1 MFGKRSSDHRKPPPA
16 PAPRRTA
23 QLAAAA
29 PAAPA
34 ARRQRRGPRA
44 GRTPFPSDGLGAPLC
59 RAPAPAPRA
68 GRGRTCRRSI
78 RAAPTAYYETK
89 GTIFGALIEAID
101 LAQLARLDADSRARG
116 NPRHRQRDHRDQE
129 HRDVDLRAGR
139 AARRYLQRRA
149 RLRPARAAAGA
160 RRHRRHHGQR
170 LRHGLHRSHRQD
182 SEDRHPLP
190 RQPAAAQHLPAHRQP
205 DRPPRRR
212 ILADLRR
219 ALAGRLARQRH
230 RAAARDRRPR
240 AHHPQVQEGQADA
253 RSAGQIRHH
262 HASKAP
268 KSCRSSAAAASTRWC
283 PAAPVRARPR
293 CSTA

>member
-1 MFGKRSSDHRKPPPA
+1 MPA
-16 PAPRRTA
+16 ID
-23 QLAAAA
+23 
-29 PAAPA
+29 
-34 ARRQRRGPRA
+34 
-44 GRTPFPSDGLGAPLC
+44 S
-59 RAPAPAPRA
+59 
-68 GRGRTCRRSI
+68 RRSE
-78 RAAPTAYYETK
+78 AYYETK
-89 GTIFGALIEAID
+89 SID
-101 LAQLARLDADSRARG
+101 LRRADRGHRPCAARAARRRFGARG

-139 AARRYLQRRA
+139 AARRHLQRRA

-170 LRHGLHRSHRQD
+170 LRHGLHRSQRQD

-219 ALAGRLARQRH
+219 ALAGRLARQRD
-230 RAAARDRRPR
+230 RAAARDRRAR

-253 RSAGQIRHH
+253 RSAGQVRHH
-262 HASKAP
+262 HASRARR
-268 KSCRSSAAAASTRWC
+268 SCASSAAAASTRWS
-283 PAAPVRARPR
+283 PAAPARARPR